1 MKTAEEN
8 RKDWLDRLIQEHGS
22 IANLNN
28 KLDRDRTDATLSQIK
43 NQSAHHKTGKPRAMG
58 SEIARD
64 IEEKL
69 GRERGALDYPPTQVK
84 GNPLIK
90 PVEVVFQ
97 INEPEPLAY
106 NQEEWPF
113 KTIRPADWRSLPL
126 EQRDLLELQIRALLP
141 LVEANSK
148 AA

>member
-8 RKDWLDRLIQEHGS
+8 RRAWLDKLIQEYGS

-58 SEIARD
+58 SDIARD
-64 IEEKL
+64 IEVKL
-69 GRERGALDYPPTQVK
+69 GLERGALDYPPNHGQ
-84 GNPLIK
+84 GAALIK
-90 PVEVVFQ
+90 RVESVFRV
-97 INEPEPLAY
+97 NEPVPTAYLAD
-106 NQEEWPF
+106 EWPF

-141 LVEANSK
+141 LVEAHGT